1 MNKVSARN
9 KVIIIIIALCVV
21 VGAVF
26 AVTSIQ
32 AFALEHKYDD
42 LEILNGDVY
51 GGSITLNG
59 VKYSSQYRYGN
70 DSFADIPEGFT
81 EMSAGDADIVADD
94 FGSGFAVYASA
105 ECPDVIF
112 ARSEKLPTNG
122 GYWCFVNDSALY
134 AHLVYGGKDYCYN
147 YLTCL
152 PTMQT
157 KYFDGDKSD
166 PRTALPDDLTALSA
180 DKFTIDNDIL
190 KERAAYISQSTGM
203 VYFEVLED
211 YMYIPFER
219 VEALYDAFYEQ

>member
-1 MNKVSARN
+1 MNKVSTRN
-9 KVIIIIIALCVV
+9 KVIIIVIALCVV

-26 AVTSIQ
+26 AVPSIR

-42 LEILNGDVY
+42 LELLNGGVY

-59 VKYSSQYRYGN
+59 VKYSSQYRYGD

-81 EMSAGDADIVADD
+81 EISAEDADIVTDCFQSD
-94 FGSGFAVYASA
+94 LAVYVSD
-105 ECPDVIF
+105 EDPDVIF

-122 GYWCFVNDSALY
+122 GYRCFVNDSALY
-134 AHLVYGGKDYCYN
+134 AHLVYGGRDYCFN

-152 PTMQT
+152 PTMET
-157 KYFDGDKSD
+157 KYFSGDKSD
-166 PRTALPDDLTALSA
+166 MRTELPDDLTALSA

-190 KERAAYISQSTGM
+190 KECAAYISQSTGM

-219 VEALYDAFYEQ
+219 VEALYGAFYEQ